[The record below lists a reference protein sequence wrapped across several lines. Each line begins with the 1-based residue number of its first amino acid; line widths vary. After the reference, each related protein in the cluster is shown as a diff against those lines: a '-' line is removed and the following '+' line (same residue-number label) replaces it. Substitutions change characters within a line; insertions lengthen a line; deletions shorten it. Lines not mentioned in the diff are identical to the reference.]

1 MGIMGFSVLF
11 VDQGSIS
18 NFGFQYGVPIMF
30 IMLILGDELLGKVGC
45 GFRQIGLVSECMTG
59 RMSAILA
66 QASEARL
73 GENSR
78 NAKPGLC
85 SSISLGREQL
95 A

>member
-1 MGIMGFSVLF
+1 
-11 VDQGSIS
+11 
-18 NFGFQYGVPIMF
+18 
-30 IMLILGDELLGKVGC
+30 MLILGDELLGKVGC

-78 NAKPGLC
+78 NAKPGERLGVGRGM
-85 SSISLGREQL
+85 ISPKREGF